1 MNEKILNVTL
11 ISRHDIEANW
21 LQSDYVPEK
30 GEIIVYDIE
39 SGEDLFP
46 ENRYQPY
53 AYERFKIGDG
63 NQDVNALP
71 FAVDAVVPAWARD
84 AAKPAYDLGEVSDT
98 TNYVRMTATERTNLA
113 SHTGSTSNPHDVTNA
128 QVGLGNVTNDAQV
141 KRSEMGEAG
150 GVATLDSDGKVMRNQ
165 MPAATE
171 TTLGGIKLV
180 LNGSE
185 LTILTE

>member
-21 LQSDYVPEK
+21 ILSDYKPEK

-53 AYERFKIGDG
+53 TYERFKIGDG
-63 NQDVNALP
+63 KQDVNALP
-71 FAVDAVVPAWARD
+71 FAVDAVVPAWAR
-84 AAKPAYDLGEVSDT
+84 ATTKPSYNLGEVSDT
-98 TNYVRMTATERTNLA
+98 SSYVKMTPTERINLA
-113 SHTGSTSNPHDVTNA
+113 SHISDTSNPHSVTKA
-128 QVGLGNVTNDAQV
+128 QVGLEHVTDDAQV
-141 KRSEMGEAG
+141 KRSEMGTEN
-150 GVATLDSDGKVMRNQ
+150 GVATLDAVGKIPHTQ

-171 TTLGGIKLV
+171 TTLGGVKLV
-180 LNGSE
+180 LDGSE